1 MINIKDVWSVWR
13 KSATTDKD
21 MQRSFKRAC
30 TPKACHDVLIEL
42 ETANQKI
49 ENIQIEIQEKHCKL
63 HAALKLRDT
72 ANERITELEALCKE
86 CADYLD
92 TNKFTSIH
100 NDSYLHRD
108 LRSKALK
115 EQAN

>member
-21 MQRSFKRAC
+21 MQRYFKRAC

-72 ANERITELEALCKE
+72 ANERVAELEDEAVKANMKLIDCT
-86 CADYLD
+86 LD
-92 TNKFTSIH
+92 IE
-100 NDSYLHRD
+100 
-108 LRSKALK
+108 ALK
-115 EQAN
+115 DQE